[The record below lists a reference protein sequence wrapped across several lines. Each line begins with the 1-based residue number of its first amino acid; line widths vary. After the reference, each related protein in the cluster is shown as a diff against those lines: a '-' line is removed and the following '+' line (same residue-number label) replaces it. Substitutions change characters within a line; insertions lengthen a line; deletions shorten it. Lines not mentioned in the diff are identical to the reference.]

1 MPASYIGAE
10 LLDRVIAHRH
20 ARKSICSLQSVYFLL
35 IQKYLI
41 AFPSSVLNLLFS
53 VCHYTAAVAKGG
65 IWSLVSLVLS
75 EEQDKMSGEI
85 SNPFLSGWDCNAF

>member
-41 AFPSSVLNLLFS
+41 AFPPSVLNLLFS
-53 VCHYTAAVAKGG
+53 KCLPLHCCRSKGRD
-65 IWSLVSLVLS
+65 LVTC
-75 EEQDKMSGEI
+75 ESG
-85 SNPFLSGWDCNAF
+85 AF